1 MKIKQALFTAGY
13 SSFYFDDQQAI
24 KNGAGHDGFF
34 YTGEPVTQGFNAVR
48 QAGEC
53 VSVQLILE
61 NGAVAVGDCAA
72 VQYSGAGGRDPLFLA
87 EHFIPFLNDHIKPLL
102 VGRDVDAFLP
112 NARFFD
118 KLRIDGNLLHTA
130 VRYGLSQALLDATAL
145 ATGRLI
151 TETLQKPLQIR
162 HGTPDA
168 RLLAEISM
176 ASGFTSY
183 EGGGISYNIPYAKR
197 VTLEKSIR
205 DWQYCDRL
213 MGMYEEHG
221 IRINREP
228 FGPLTGTL
236 IPPFI
241 SHSIAI
247 IEGLLALEQGVKSIT
262 VGYGQVG
269 SLTQDVAAIQSL
281 RELAHEYFQSYGY
294 TDYELSTVF
303 HQWMGG
309 FPEDESKAFAIIS
322 WGAAVAGMS
331 GATKVITK
339 SPHEAW
345 GIPTATANIQG
356 LKASRQMLNMVNE
369 QKFPPC
375 PAVELEIE
383 LIKSEVRAVL
393 NKVFELGNGDIARGT
408 VLAFEAGVLDVPF
421 APAACNAGKILPV
434 RDNTGAIRV
443 LEAGAVPLPKDILDL
458 HHDYVAERARFE
470 GRQPTFQMVVDDI
483 NAVSHSK
490 LIGRP

>member
-1 MKIKQALFTAGY
+1 MELRNKKLTHNEFMTERQQVLKTWETGKDVENFEDGVKYQQTIPEHKRFSLALLKADKEGKTLSQPRAGVALMDEHIELLKTLQEECDLLP
-13 SSFYFDDQQAI
+13 STIDA
-24 KNGAGHDGFF
+24 
-34 YTGEPVTQGFNAVR
+34 YTRLNRYEEA
-48 QAGEC
+48 
-53 VSVQLILE
+53 
-61 NGAVAVGDCAA
+61 AVGIKKSIEAGTSKLNGLPVVNHGVAA
-72 VQYSGAGGRDPLFLA
+72 CR
-87 EHFIPFLNDHIKPLL
+87 
-102 VGRDVDAFLP
+102 
-112 NARFFD
+112 
-118 KLRIDGNLLHTA
+118 
-130 VRYGLSQALLDATAL
+130 
-145 ATGRLI
+145 RL

-303 HQWMGG
+303 HQWM
-309 FPEDESKAFAIIS
+309 EDESKAFAIIS

-345 GIPTATANIQG
+345 GIPTAAANIQG

>member
-1 MKIKQALFTAGY
+1 MELRNKKLTHDEFMTERQQVLKTWETGKDVENFEDGVKYQQTIPEHKRFSLALLKADKEGKTLSQPRAGVALMDEHIELLKTLQEECDLLP
-13 SSFYFDDQQAI
+13 STIDA
-24 KNGAGHDGFF
+24 
-34 YTGEPVTQGFNAVR
+34 YTRLNRYEEA
-48 QAGEC
+48 
-53 VSVQLILE
+53 
-61 NGAVAVGDCAA
+61 AVGIKKSIEAGTSKLNGLPVVNHGVAA
-72 VQYSGAGGRDPLFLA
+72 CR
-87 EHFIPFLNDHIKPLL
+87 
-102 VGRDVDAFLP
+102 
-112 NARFFD
+112 
-118 KLRIDGNLLHTA
+118 
-130 VRYGLSQALLDATAL
+130 
-145 ATGRLI
+145 RL

-281 RELAHEYFQSYGY
+281 RELAHEYFQNYGY

-345 GIPTATANIQG
+345 GIPTAAANIQG
-356 LKASRQMLNMVNE
+356 LKASRQMVNE

>member
-1 MKIKQALFTAGY
+1 MELRNKKLTHDEFMAERRQVLLTWHTGQDVKNFEDCVRY
-13 SSFYFDDQQAI
+13 QQAI
-24 KNGAGHDGFF
+24 PENKRFSLALLKADREGKTLSQPRAGVALVDEHIELLKTLQEECDLLPTTIDA
-34 YTGEPVTQGFNAVR
+34 YTRLNRYDEA
-48 QAGEC
+48 
-53 VSVQLILE
+53 
-61 NGAVAVGDCAA
+61 AVGIQKSIEAGTSKLNGLPVVNHGVAA
-72 VQYSGAGGRDPLFLA
+72 CRRLT
-87 EHFIPFLNDHIKPLL
+87 E
-102 VGRDVDAFLP
+102 
-112 NARFFD
+112 
-118 KLRIDGNLLHTA
+118 
-130 VRYGLSQALLDATAL
+130 ALD
-145 ATGRLI
+145 
-151 TETLQKPLQIR
+151 KPLQIR

-213 MGMYEEHG
+213 VGLYEEHG

-241 SHSIAI
+241 SHVIAI
-247 IEGLLALEQGVKSIT
+247 IEGILALEQGVKSVT

-269 SLTQDVAAIQSL
+269 SLIQDIAAIQSL
-281 RELAHEYFQSYGY
+281 RELSHEYFSKCGY

-309 FPEDESKAFAIIS
+309 FPEDEAKAFAIIS
-322 WGAAVAGMS
+322 WGAAVAGMA

-345 GIPTATANIQG
+345 GIPTAAANVQG
-356 LKASRQMLNMVNE
+356 LKASRQMLNMVSD
-369 QKFPPC
+369 QKFPAC
-375 PAVELEIE
+375 VAIEQEVE

-393 NKVFELGNGDIARGT
+393 NKVFELGNGDIAQGT
-408 VLAFEAGVLDVPF
+408 VLAFEAGILDVPF

-434 RDNTGAIRV
+434 RDNAGAIRV

-458 HHDYVAERARFE
+458 HHDYIAERARFE
-470 GRQPTFQMVVDDI
+470 RRQPSFQMVVDDI
-483 NAVSHSK
+483 NAVSHSQ

>member
-1 MKIKQALFTAGY
+1 
-13 SSFYFDDQQAI
+13 
-24 KNGAGHDGFF
+24 
-34 YTGEPVTQGFNAVR
+34 
-48 QAGEC
+48 
-53 VSVQLILE
+53 
-61 NGAVAVGDCAA
+61 
-72 VQYSGAGGRDPLFLA
+72 
-87 EHFIPFLNDHIKPLL
+87 
-102 VGRDVDAFLP
+102 
-112 NARFFD
+112 
-118 KLRIDGNLLHTA
+118 
-130 VRYGLSQALLDATAL
+130 
-145 ATGRLI
+145 
-151 TETLQKPLQIR
+151 
-162 HGTPDA
+162 
-168 RLLAEISM
+168 M

-269 SLTQDVAAIQSL
+269 SLMQDVAAIQSL

-322 WGAAVAGMS
+322 WGAAVAGCLVPPKS
-331 GATKVITK
+331 SPKVRTK
-339 SPHEAW
+339 P
-345 GIPTATANIQG
+345 G
-356 LKASRQMLNMVNE
+356 ASRL
-369 QKFPPC
+369 
-375 PAVELEIE
+375 
-383 LIKSEVRAVL
+383 
-393 NKVFELGNGDIARGT
+393 
-408 VLAFEAGVLDVPF
+408 
-421 APAACNAGKILPV
+421 
-434 RDNTGAIRV
+434 
-443 LEAGAVPLPKDILDL
+443 PLP
-458 HHDYVAERARFE
+458 
-470 GRQPTFQMVVDDI
+470 TFR
-483 NAVSHSK
+483 
-490 LIGRP
+490 G

>member
-1 MKIKQALFTAGY
+1 MELRNKKLTHDEFMTERQQVLKTWETGKDVENFEDGVKYQQTIPEHKRFSLALLKADKEGKTLSQPRAGVALMDEHIELLKTLQEECDLLP
-13 SSFYFDDQQAI
+13 STIDA
-24 KNGAGHDGFF
+24 
-34 YTGEPVTQGFNAVR
+34 YTRLNRYEEA
-48 QAGEC
+48 
-53 VSVQLILE
+53 
-61 NGAVAVGDCAA
+61 AVGIKKSIEAGTSKLNGLPVVNHGVAA
-72 VQYSGAGGRDPLFLA
+72 CR
-87 EHFIPFLNDHIKPLL
+87 
-102 VGRDVDAFLP
+102 
-112 NARFFD
+112 
-118 KLRIDGNLLHTA
+118 
-130 VRYGLSQALLDATAL
+130 
-145 ATGRLI
+145 RL

-269 SLTQDVAAIQSL
+269 SLTQDVAAIPSL

-345 GIPTATANIQG
+345 GIPTAAANIQG
-356 LKASRQMLNMVNE
+356 LKASRQMLNMVNMVNE

-458 HHDYVAERARFE
+458 HHDYVAERARCE

-490 LIGRP
+490 LIGRL

>member
-1 MKIKQALFTAGY
+1 MELRNKKLTHDEFMTERQQVLKTWETGKDVENFEDGVKYQQTIPEHKRFSLALLKADKEGKTLSQPRAGVALMDEHIELLKTLQEECDLLP
-13 SSFYFDDQQAI
+13 STIDA
-24 KNGAGHDGFF
+24 
-34 YTGEPVTQGFNAVR
+34 YTRLNRYEEA
-48 QAGEC
+48 
-53 VSVQLILE
+53 
-61 NGAVAVGDCAA
+61 AVGIKKSIEAGTSKLNGLPVVNHGVAA
-72 VQYSGAGGRDPLFLA
+72 CR
-87 EHFIPFLNDHIKPLL
+87 
-102 VGRDVDAFLP
+102 
-112 NARFFD
+112 
-118 KLRIDGNLLHTA
+118 
-130 VRYGLSQALLDATAL
+130 
-145 ATGRLI
+145 RL

-322 WGAAVAGMS
+322 LGRSRRGDVWCHQS
-331 GATKVITK
+331 HHQK
-339 SPHEAW
+339 SARSLG
-345 GIPTATANIQG
+345 GIPTAAANIQG

>member
-1 MKIKQALFTAGY
+1 M
-13 SSFYFDDQQAI
+13 
-24 KNGAGHDGFF
+24 
-34 YTGEPVTQGFNAVR
+34 
-48 QAGEC
+48 
-53 VSVQLILE
+53 
-61 NGAVAVGDCAA
+61 
-72 VQYSGAGGRDPLFLA
+72 
-87 EHFIPFLNDHIKPLL
+87 
-102 VGRDVDAFLP
+102 
-112 NARFFD
+112 
-118 KLRIDGNLLHTA
+118 
-130 VRYGLSQALLDATAL
+130 
-145 ATGRLI
+145 
-151 TETLQKPLQIR
+151 
-162 HGTPDA
+162 
-168 RLLAEISM
+168 
-176 ASGFTSY
+176 
-183 EGGGISYNIPYAKR
+183 
-197 VTLEKSIR
+197 
-205 DWQYCDRL
+205 
-213 MGMYEEHG
+213 
-221 IRINREP
+221 
-228 FGPLTGTL
+228 PLTGTL

-339 SPHEAW
+339 SPHEAC
-345 GIPTATANIQG
+345 GIPTAAANIQG

>member
-1 MKIKQALFTAGY
+1 MELRNKKLTHDEFMTERQQVLKTWETGKDVENFEDGVKYQQTIPEHKRFSLALLKADKEGKTLSQPRAGVALMDEHIELLKTLQEECDLLP
-13 SSFYFDDQQAI
+13 STIDA
-24 KNGAGHDGFF
+24 
-34 YTGEPVTQGFNAVR
+34 YTRLNRYEEA
-48 QAGEC
+48 
-53 VSVQLILE
+53 
-61 NGAVAVGDCAA
+61 AVGIKKSIEAGTSKLNGLPVVNHGVAA
-72 VQYSGAGGRDPLFLA
+72 CR
-87 EHFIPFLNDHIKPLL
+87 
-102 VGRDVDAFLP
+102 
-112 NARFFD
+112 
-118 KLRIDGNLLHTA
+118 
-130 VRYGLSQALLDATAL
+130 
-145 ATGRLI
+145 RL

-162 HGTPDA
+162 HDTPDA

-269 SLTQDVAAIQSL
+269 SLTQDVAAIPSL

-345 GIPTATANIQG
+345 GIPTAAANIQG
-356 LKASRQMLNMVNE
+356 LKASRQMLNMVNMVNE

-458 HHDYVAERARFE
+458 HHDYVAERARCE

-490 LIGRP
+490 LIGRL

>member
-1 MKIKQALFTAGY
+1 MELRNKKITHDDFMTERRHVLETWSTGKDVARFEDGVKYQQTIPAEKNFALTLLKA
-13 SSFYFDDQQAI
+13 DQQGI
-24 KNGAGHDGFF
+24 
-34 YTGEPVTQGFNAVR
+34 T
-48 QAGEC
+48 
-53 VSVQLILE
+53 
-61 NGAVAVGDCAA
+61 
-72 VQYSGAGGRDPLFLA
+72 
-87 EHFIPFLNDHIKPLL
+87 
-102 VGRDVDAFLP
+102 
-112 NARFFD
+112 
-118 KLRIDGNLLHTA
+118 
-130 VRYGLSQALLDATAL
+130 LSQPRAGVALMDEHIQLLKTLEQECDLLPSTIDAYT
-145 ATGRLI
+145 RLNRYEEAAI
-151 TETLQKPLQIR
+151 GIKKSIEAGTSKLNGLPVVNHGVAECRRMTESLQKPVQVR

-168 RLLAEISM
+168 RLLGEISI

-205 DWQYCDRL
+205 DWQYCDRM
-213 MGMYEEHG
+213 MGLYEEHG

-236 IPPFI
+236 IPPFV

-269 SLTQDVAAIQSL
+269 SLVQDIAAVRAL
-281 RELAHEYFQSYGY
+281 RELSDEYFSHNGY
-294 TDYELSTVF
+294 DDYELSTVF

-309 FPEDESKAFAIIS
+309 FPEDEAKAFSIIS
-322 WGAAVAGMS
+322 WGAAVAGLS

-339 SPHEAW
+339 SPHEAF
-345 GIPTATANIQG
+345 GIPTAAANAQG
-356 LKASRQMLNMVNE
+356 LKASRQMLNMVRD
-369 QKFPPC
+369 QIFPDC
-375 PAVELEIE
+375 KAVDLEVE
-383 LIKSEVRAVL
+383 LIKCEVRAVL
-393 NKVFELGNGDIARGT
+393 SKVFELGQGDIARGT

-421 APAACNAGKILPV
+421 APAVCNAGKILPV
-434 RDNTGAIRV
+434 RDNTGAIRI
-443 LEAGAVPLPKDILDL
+443 LEAGAVPLPKDILAL

-470 GRQPTFQMVVDDI
+470 GRKPSFQMVVDDI